1 MCPGLLQQ
9 GQRAAPGPEH
19 LLSRC
24 PAASQL
30 LNRTPQCPKTAPR
43 QVQTCPRPRHVCNAG
58 EQLAQQYS
66 VPSSFGLE
74 PDVISRLLLRRN
86 RLPDLPIER
95 NDTPAGVP
103 DGELP
108 VLTFDSLVERTR
120 TRQLVDA
127 LSTRLGFPTE
137 MFNAAVQPVIS
148 AFADFVQLLPASESH
163 HHADAG
169 GLFTHTMEVTNF
181 VLDYRRGQVLPK
193 GAPPEA
199 LGEQAHRWTYAV
211 FIAALLHDVGKPIA
225 DLRVHLRKGPS
236 DTAAWS
242 PLAGSMAACGATSYR
257 LEFVGRGS
265 RQYELHSKLP
275 VLLLNRFV
283 PAPILGWC
291 SADEGLMHELLSYLA
306 GEKSAREGVLH
317 ELVTR
322 ADAESVR
329 RNLLTGSRVR
339 FTSAR
344 RVPLIERLMHAL
356 RGMLKEGGRLPLNR
370 SGAAG
375 WVYGGDLW
383 FVSKRLADE
392 VRAYLQGIDSVEDG
406 IPSDNQRLFDTWQEY
421 GAAVP
426 NPKTGG
432 AVWDVTVVGPD
443 YQHPLTLLRL
453 PLSVLYERA
462 ELYPPA
468 MHGRIELNEGGAEG
482 EKGKK
487 QVYETVQEEEVI
499 EEYLEAV
506 DDRPQPDQAAATV
519 LSHSAPM
526 LRAAVEPAWRAA
538 TPSPL
543 QADKEVPEAALR
555 FMGWVQEGLAT
566 GRLRFNE
573 SGALVHF
580 VPEGMLLVS
589 PRIFREFAKAHG
601 EDGKGSAT
609 PEEEAQPG
617 KGIQRQVLRG
627 AWHVRA
633 DKGIN
638 MLTYHV
644 IRGGRRISQLSGV
657 VIENPARFVNPVP
670 PANPVLVRMTQSVS
684 ERAA

>member
-1 MCPGLLQQ
+1 MCPGLVQQ
-9 GQRAAPGPEH
+9 GRRAPPLAP
-19 LLSRC
+19 SIFC
-24 PAASQL
+24 PAVRLSQL

-43 QVQTCPRPRHVCNAG
+43 QAQTCPRPGHVCNAG

-66 VPSSFGLE
+66 VPSSFGME
-74 PDVISRLLLRRN
+74 PDVIAWLLLRRN

-108 VLTFDSLVERTR
+108 VFTFDSLVERTR

-127 LSTRLGFPTE
+127 LSPRLGFPPE

-169 GLFTHTMEVTNF
+169 GLFTHTMEVANF
-181 VLDYRRGQVLPK
+181 ALDYRRGQILPK

-199 LGEQAHRWTYAV
+199 IGEQAHRWTYAV
-211 FIAALLHDVGKPIA
+211 LIAALLHDVGKPVA
-225 DLRVHLRKGPS
+225 DVRVHLRKGRCE
-236 DTAAWS
+236 TEVWS

-257 LEFVGRGS
+257 VEFVGRDA

-291 SADEGLMHELLSYLA
+291 SADEGLMRELLSYLA
-306 GEKSAREGVLH
+306 GEKSAQQGVLQ
-317 ELVTR
+317 ELVSR
-322 ADAESVR
+322 ADSESVR

-339 FTSAR
+339 FSSAR
-344 RVPLIERLMHAL
+344 RVPLIEHLMHAL
-356 RGMLKEGGRLPLNR
+356 RTMLKEGGRLPLNR

-375 WVYGGDLW
+375 WVYSGDLW

-392 VRAYLQGIDSVEDG
+392 VRAYLLSIDSVEDG

-432 AVWDVTVVGPD
+432 AVWNVTVVGPD
-443 YQHPLTLLRL
+443 YQHPLTLLRF
-453 PLSVLYERA
+453 PLSLLYERM

-468 MHGRIELNEGGAEG
+468 MQGRIDIKREADGQ
-482 EKGKK
+482 KGKD
-487 QVYETVQEEEVI
+487 QVCETVQEEEVR

-506 DDRPQPDQAAATV
+506 DERPQLEQAAATV
-519 LSHSAPM
+519 PNHSAPM

-538 TPSPL
+538 TASPF
-543 QADKEVPEAALR
+543 QADAEAPEAALR
-555 FMGWVQEGLAT
+555 FMGWVQDGLAT

-589 PRIFREFAKAHG
+589 PRVFREFAKVHG

-609 PEEEAQPG
+609 PDEAQPG
-617 KGIQRQVLRG
+617 KGIQRQVLRA

-670 PANPVLVRMTQSVS
+670 PRNPVLVRMTPSVS

>member
-1 MCPGLLQQ
+1 VPL
-9 GQRAAPGPEH
+9 RAD
-19 LLSRC
+19 
-24 PAASQL
+24 
-30 LNRTPQCPKTAPR
+30 
-43 QVQTCPRPRHVCNAG
+43 
-58 EQLAQQYS
+58 
-66 VPSSFGLE
+66 F
-74 PDVISRLLLRRN
+74 ISRLLLRSN
-86 RLPDLPIER
+86 RAVDLPADGD
-95 NDTPAGVP
+95 DTPAALP
-103 DGELP
+103 DGALP
-108 VLTFDSLVERTR
+108 VLDFHSLVERSGAR
-120 TRQLVDA
+120 HIINA
-127 LSTRLGFPTE
+127 LSAKLGFPPE
-137 MFNAAVQPVIS
+137 IFNAAVQPVVA

-163 HHADAG
+163 HHAEPG
-169 GLFTHTMEVTNF
+169 GLLAHTLEVGNF
-181 VLDYRRGQVLPK
+181 ALDYRRGQILPK
-193 GAPPEA
+193 GASPEA
-199 LGEQAHRWTYAV
+199 IGEQAHRWTYAV

-225 DLRVHLRKGPS
+225 DVRVHLRSGPS
-236 DTAAWS
+236 ETKTWS

-257 LEFVGRGS
+257 VEFVGRES
-265 RQYELHSKLP
+265 RHYELHSKLP

-291 SADEGLMHELLSYLA
+291 SAEEGLTRELLSYLA
-306 GEKSAREGVLH
+306 GDKSAREGVLH
-317 ELVTR
+317 ELVSR
-322 ADAESVR
+322 ADSESVR

-339 FTSAR
+339 FSSAR
-344 RVPLIERLMHAL
+344 RVPLIEHLMHAL
-356 RGMLKEGGRLPLNR
+356 RAMLKEGGRLPLNR

-375 WVYGGDLW
+375 WVCDGDLW

-443 YQHPLTLLRL
+443 YQHPLTLLRF
-453 PLSVLYERA
+453 PLSVLYERM
-462 ELYPPA
+462 EFYPPA
-468 MHGRIELNEGGAEG
+468 MQGRIDINERGAES
-482 EKGKK
+482 EKGKQ
-487 QVYETVQEEEVI
+487 QVYETVQEEKVI

-506 DDRPQPDQAAATV
+506 DERPQPEQAVAKV
-519 LSHSAPM
+519 PSHSAPM

-538 TPSPL
+538 TGRPL
-543 QADKEVPEAALR
+543 QADAEAPEAAMR

-609 PEEEAQPG
+609 PDEEAQPG
-617 KGIQRQVLRG
+617 KGIQRQVLRA

-657 VIENPARFVNPVP
+657 VIEKPARFVNPVP
-670 PANPVLVRMTQSVS
+670 PANPVLVRTTPSVS